1 MKKTTEMNLIPAVI
15 YARYSSQGQ
24 REESIEGQ
32 LRECRHW
39 AEQNGYS
46 VIGEYCDKAKTG
58 RSDNRPEFQRMIKDS
73 NKHLF
78 QAVICWK
85 VDRFARNRYDSAMYK
100 AKLRKNDVQVVY
112 AMETIADGAEGIVL
126 ESLLEGM
133 AEYYSA
139 NLSENVKRGNYD
151 SALEYKT
158 LGHPMLGYTI
168 DSTSH
173 YQIDPNTA
181 PIVRRIFE
189 EYASEKPTVQI
200 CKDLNND
207 GCRTLRGGLFNNS
220 SITRIVQNEKYIGT
234 YRYMDIYAENVIPAI
249 VSKELFQKCQPIIT
263 KRKTAPAASR
273 NAHYI
278 LVPKLHCGLCGSPM
292 TGESANSRG
301 QVYYYYSCAAMR
313 KHHTCKKKRVN
324 KDLLEQ
330 IVVNAVFDAIN
341 DEEFITEFVDRLLEY
356 ARKQNDGSMLLV
368 LEDRKKDVE
377 KAIRNLLSLLESG
390 LESASIKSRLIEL
403 ESELKSLEKSIAREQ
418 MEKPHYSEDEIR
430 WWFHQLRSGGIKEDE
445 TFCSQLIESLVNSIY
460 LYEDKIIIVFNHSGS
475 NNKITLKN
483 IKDLLKESG
492 TSSLEASA
500 APNALNTNHLQVV
513 NGLIAII
520 MPMA

>member
-1 MKKTTEMNLIPAVI
+1 MKKSIESSLIPAVI

-32 LRECRHW
+32 LRECRNW
-39 AEQNGYS
+39 ADQNGYS

-78 QAVICWK
+78 RAVICWK

-112 AMETIADGAEGIVL
+112 AMETIAEGAEGIVL

-189 EYASEKPTVQI
+189 EYASGKPTVHI
-200 CKDLNND
+200 CRDLNND
-207 GCRTLRGGLFNNS
+207 GYRTMRGKPFNS
-220 SITRIVQNEKYIGT
+220 SSVTRIIQNEKYIGT

-249 VSKELFQKCQPIIT
+249 VSKELFKKCQPIIT
-263 KRKTAPAASR
+263 KRKAAPAASR

-278 LVPKLHCGLCGSPM
+278 LVPKLRCGLCGSPM

-301 QVYYYYSCAAMR
+301 QIYHYYSCTAM
-313 KHHTCKKKRVN
+313 KKNHTCEKKRVN

-330 IVVNAVFDAIN
+330 TVVDAVFDAIN
-341 DEEFITEFVDRLLEY
+341 NEEFISEFIARLLEY
-356 ARKQNDGSMLLV
+356 ERKQNDGSMLMV
-368 LEDRKKDVE
+368 LENRKKDVE
-377 KAIRNLLSLLESG
+377 KAIRNLMNLLESG
-390 LESASIKSRLIEL
+390 MESASVKSRLVEL
-403 ESELKSLEKSIAREQ
+403 ESELQALERSIAKEQ
-418 MEKPHYSEDEIR
+418 MEKPHYSEEEIR
-430 WWFHQLRSGGIKEDE
+430 WWFHQLKAGGTKEDE

-460 LYEDKIIIVFNHSGS
+460 LYEDKIIIVFNHSGN

-483 IKDLLKESG
+483 IRDLLKEQN
-492 TSSLEASA
+492 TSLLGASA
-500 APNALNTNHLQVV
+500 APNALNTNHIQVV